1 MAFMRSLLQYVV
13 WMTCES
19 PLFSSISIWAGYRK
33 WAQLQLKLKK
43 KISLSKPI
51 YTLSF
56 KEGFG
61 TGGSFDSYKCDLSS
75 LEKDNILDTNGF
87 AYSTTKHKPRVP

>member
-1 MAFMRSLLQYVV
+1 M
-13 WMTCES
+13 
-19 PLFSSISIWAGYRK
+19 SSITTEI
-33 WAQLQLKLKK
+33 KK

-87 AYSTTKHKPRVP
+87 AYSTTKHKPHVSLSFFLIF